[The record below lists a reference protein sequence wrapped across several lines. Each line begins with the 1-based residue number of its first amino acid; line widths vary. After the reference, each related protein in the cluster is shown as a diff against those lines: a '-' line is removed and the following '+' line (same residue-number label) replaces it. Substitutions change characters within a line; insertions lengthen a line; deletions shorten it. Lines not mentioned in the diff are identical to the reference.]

1 MEVTEL
7 TESQI
12 QAVAETK
19 AMAQRVKNSLP
30 ESMLKGK
37 ASRQSHHKSTTSSDR
52 EIETA
57 KQIEATYN
65 QLEGEWRDWLDVA
78 RKYEK
83 KIPTQ
88 DQLDVRHDIMIR
100 LATVRKRSG
109 EPIPIYKAYRVAS
122 YTVADYYRLKA
133 KLTTSL
139 DCKHCPTA
147 KRRECVKYS
156 LYSQCPKVRPV
167 VSLDAEHIN
176 GTGESFTLLD
186 VLADDTAIDLDQWLD
201 VNTWLHGCPKRLI
214 SIAVKIASGK
224 TLDGKDRKYLWKF
237 RKHTQKPMF

>member
-88 DQLDVRHDIMIR
+88 DQLDVRHDRYLYIR
-100 LATVRKRSG
+100 LIESQA
-109 EPIPIYKAYRVAS
+109 IP
-122 YTVADYYRLKA
+122 
-133 KLTTSL
+133 
-139 DCKHCPTA
+139 
-147 KRRECVKYS
+147 
-156 LYSQCPKVRPV
+156 
-167 VSLDAEHIN
+167 
-176 GTGESFTLLD
+176 
-186 VLADDTAIDLDQWLD
+186 
-201 VNTWLHGCPKRLI
+201 
-214 SIAVKIASGK
+214 
-224 TLDGKDRKYLWKF
+224 
-237 RKHTQKPMF
+237 